1 MEYNKPNSHKS
12 KQLEKQ
18 ADPPKKNIGKVIE
31 GNAKIAKKGELQK
44 VVDAFLP
51 EEGLN
56 GIKDHI
62 IMDVVIPTIKK
73 IISDTVET
81 ILYGATGI
89 APRNG
94 NNKPKTSYSGYYN
107 RREEEERYSRPV
119 GSSRMVNTYSHEDII
134 LETRGQA
141 LSVIACMEEIIDQYE
156 CVSIADLY
164 EMVDL
169 TGNYTDN
176 NYGWLDLQGA
186 QVIQLRR
193 GGYALKLP
201 KPIKL
206 PSTVIG

>member
-12 KQLEKQ
+12 KELEKKETQ
-18 ADPPKKNIGKVIE
+18 SKKNITKVIE
-31 GNAKIAKKGELQK
+31 GKATVAKKGEFQK
-44 VVDAFLP
+44 MVDAFLP
-51 EEGLN
+51 EEGLA

-62 IMDVVIPTIKK
+62 LMDVVIPTIKK

-81 ILYGATGI
+81 VLYGATGI
-89 APRNG
+89 APRN
-94 NNKPKTSYSGYYN
+94 NSNKLKTSYSGYYN
-107 RREEEERYSRPV
+107 RREEEERYGRPIT
-119 GSSRMVNTYSHEDII
+119 SSRTTNTYSYEDII

-141 LSVIACMEEIIDQYE
+141 LNVIACMEEIIDQYE

-176 NYGWLDLQGA
+176 NYGWLDIQGA

-201 KPIKL
+201 RPIKL